1 MILFFCTGHYK
12 DQVYNAVLMCTTRSL
27 AALSEAS
34 GCQGEVVRA
43 LSPLSPHN
51 DGANSYNDQL
61 LDSEASS
68 PTPRAGS
75 RLDSPHSHLMSAMS
89 DRPVSNISNL
99 SDATWSLETKP
110 LEPTYLQ

>member
-1 MILFFCTGHYK
+1 MFFFHAGHYK

-27 AALSEAS
+27 AALSEAA

-43 LSPLSPHN
+43 LSPLSPQN
-51 DGANSYNDQL
+51 EGANSYTEQL

-89 DRPVSNISNL
+89 DRPVSNFSNL
-99 SDATWSLETKP
+99 SDATWTLETRP